1 MPATSKAQRRLFALA
16 LAVKRGEVPASDVD
30 DKIKDLAK
38 RSEQDLKDFAETPE
52 ETLPNKVED
61 KVEENNAMAT
71 PGSVNGMGAVA
82 LPGNPGTNETG
93 SGDLAATSA
102 LTSGNPDKD
111 GKKAKKIYKFLKYN
125 AFVGESVNE
134 GKMPNKYIGNDEI
147 VYLKTKE
154 DSKGANYNLYY
165 KGHDIEAGGIRVGSE
180 KELKNF
186 AKDYILSNQMYNKLK
201 YEKPKALPESV
212 DEAKGFSFPN
222 SFEMK
227 KTINYT
233 SWGVDSDKLFKGTYV
248 KDKILTDEAKGE
260 GVYVNHKAK
269 AEVTLDKN
277 DFTNFERLGNIVQ
290 VNESVNE
297 ARNTLTGSPYFFYPW
312 KTKVD
317 GGSHEFYHLE
327 PFRYN
332 GNMED
337 GEYKDSTN
345 NTMGRGVG
353 KKYPEDILKYVEKY
367 GSPTPK
373 ELKADDFIN
382 KAMWKLSKQVPREA
396 YRNFDFRKFGQG
408 ANSNMQYAYVG
419 NNTYELHLNL
429 PRSIRHPE
437 ESSWVTDAD
446 IEMFDKIESGLHDIA
461 DKLKRMGFKV
471 TISSQPSGYIK

>member
-1 MPATSKAQRRLFALA
+1 M
-16 LAVKRGEVPASDVD
+16 
-30 DKIKDLAK
+30 
-38 RSEQDLKDFAETPE
+38 
-52 ETLPNKVED
+52 
-61 KVEENNAMAT
+61 
-71 PGSVNGMGAVA
+71 
-82 LPGNPGTNETG
+82 
-93 SGDLAATSA
+93 
-102 LTSGNPDKD
+102 
-111 GKKAKKIYKFLKYN
+111 KKIVKTFEE
-125 AFVGESVNE
+125 FVSE

-180 KELKNF
+180 KELEKF

-212 DEAKGFSFPN
+212 
-222 SFEMK
+222 
-227 KTINYT
+227 
-233 SWGVDSDKLFKGTYV
+233 
-248 KDKILTDEAKGE
+248 
-260 GVYVNHKAK
+260 
-269 AEVTLDKN
+269 
-277 DFTNFERLGNIVQ
+277 
-290 VNESVNE
+290 NE
-297 ARNTLTGSPYFFYPW
+297 ARNTLTGSPYFFFPW

-337 GEYKDSTN
+337 GAYKDSTN

-353 KKYPEDILKYVEKY
+353 KKYPKDILKYIEKY

-396 YRNFDFRKFGQG
+396 YKRFDFRKFGQG

-429 PRSIRHPE
+429 PRAIRHPDE
-437 ESSWVTDAD
+437 YSWVTDAD

-461 DKLKRMGFKV
+461 DKLKRMGFKA